1 MSLLN
6 SVVSLS
12 LSNDHTNVRNNF
24 QIKAK
29 NQLRV
34 NGLSMSMYFLTYFTV
49 LIFIMVLTSIGVLVL
64 VSYTFIYFTSAPR
77 YN

>member
-1 MSLLN
+1 MSVL
-6 SVVSLS
+6 
-12 LSNDHTNVRNNF
+12 F

-49 LIFIMVLTSIGVLVL
+49 LIFIMILTSAGVLVL
-64 VSYTFIYFTSAPR
+64 VSYGLLEFMLLKI
-77 YN
+77 